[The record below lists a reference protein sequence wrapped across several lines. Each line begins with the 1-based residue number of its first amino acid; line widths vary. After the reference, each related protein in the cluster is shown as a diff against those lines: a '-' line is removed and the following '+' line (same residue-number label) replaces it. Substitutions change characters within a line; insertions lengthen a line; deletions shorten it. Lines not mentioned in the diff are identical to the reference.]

1 MTSPAAGT
9 TLTGP
14 ATLSANAADNVAVDH
29 VDFYVDGIQMETVKS
44 APYQLLLDSTS
55 LNNGAHT
62 MSARVVDSS
71 GNSKTT
77 AAISVTVNNQTPPA
91 PDTTA
96 PTVSMRS
103 HRAGATLTGMVT
115 LAANASD
122 NVGVYSVGF
131 LLDGTQIANTG
142 TAPYQVSFDS
152 TSLSNGPHTLSARAV
167 DGAGNSKTSA
177 AVTVT
182 VNNLVATGATIA
194 GFGSAA
200 VDPNPTLPC
209 NPKEPACK
217 ARLAAL
223 ASSSKQQTTTRRTTT
238 TTSTK
243 KGSSTASSTG
253 PAGKPKPWSSTLT
266 GSVVRTNGSW
276 WCRGPVNLT
285 LLQVTITAASTQKDA
300 VHLMPECTGR
310 IAKIAITN
318 SRCDGIDG
326 SARNLTIAG
335 GTITLPAKGANIA
348 CHQDAIQIS
357 GGSNITFSGV
367 TIKGG
372 GHSGFFVN
380 GSNPSP
386 TNIKFVS
393 GYIGRYPGRADGPF
407 DTSATIGDSVNS
419 GVMNST
425 LCPAKQRPLWVS
437 PTPSTGGPAA
447 RGPIN
452 SGNKFPSQPC

>member
-1 MTSPAAGT
+1 MRTPSIVLRLCGLGAA
-9 TLTGP
+9 L
-14 ATLSANAADNVAVDH
+14 
-29 VDFYVDGIQMETVKS
+29 
-44 APYQLLLDSTS
+44 
-55 LNNGAHT
+55 
-62 MSARVVDSS
+62 VV
-71 GNSKTT
+71 
-77 AAISVTVNNQTPPA
+77 
-91 PDTTA
+91 
-96 PTVSMRS
+96 
-103 HRAGATLTGMVT
+103 
-115 LAANASD
+115 
-122 NVGVYSVGF
+122 
-131 LLDGTQIANTG
+131 
-142 TAPYQVSFDS
+142 
-152 TSLSNGPHTLSARAV
+152 
-167 DGAGNSKTSA
+167 
-177 AVTVT
+177 
-182 VNNLVATGATIA
+182 GATIA

-200 VDPNPTLPC
+200 GDPNPSLPC

-217 ARLAAL
+217 AMLAAM
-223 ASSSKQQTTTRRTTT
+223 ASSSKQPTTTRRTTT
-238 TTSTK
+238 SPAKPTKKKPPAKTTTSK
-243 KGSSTASSTG
+243 KKKSSSSTR
-253 PAGKPKPWSSTLT
+253 PAGKPKAWSGTLT
-266 GSVVRTNGSW
+266 GSVVRTNQSW

-285 LLQVTITAASTQKDA
+285 LLQVTITSASAQKDA

-357 GGSNITFSGV
+357 GGSNVTFSGV

-380 GSNPSP
+380 GANPSP

-407 DTSATIGDSVNS
+407 DTSATIGDSVSS

-437 PTPSTGGPAA
+437 PTPSTNGPAA

-452 SGNKFPSQPC
+452 SGNTFPTQPC